1 MSSRPNDYVLL
12 AASVALT
19 IVAAVVGGIITASP
33 VQTWYQTIQKPSWN
47 PPNWLFGPAWTI
59 LYLLMAV
66 ALWRVWR
73 LGWGEGGVRLAVIL
87 FLVQLV
93 LNVLWSLVFFGLRQP
108 GWAVLEIAVLWGF
121 ILATLITFY
130 RLERLAGLL
139 LIPYLAWV
147 TFAGILNGVVWQ
159 LNR

>member
-12 AASVALT
+12 GASVALT
-19 IVAAVVGGIITASP
+19 LVAAAVGGIITASP
-33 VQTWYQTIQKPSWN
+33 VQTWYQTIQRPPWN
-47 PPNWLFGPAWTI
+47 PPDWLFGPVWTI
-59 LYLLMAV
+59 LYLMMAV

-73 LGWGEGGVRLAVIL
+73 LGWGESGVRVAVVL
-87 FLVQLV
+87 FLIQLI
-93 LNVLWSLVFFGLRQP
+93 LNVLWSFVFFGLRQP
-108 GWAVLEIAVLWGF
+108 GWGFLEIVVLWGF

-147 TFAGILNGVVWQ
+147 TFAGILNGVVWR